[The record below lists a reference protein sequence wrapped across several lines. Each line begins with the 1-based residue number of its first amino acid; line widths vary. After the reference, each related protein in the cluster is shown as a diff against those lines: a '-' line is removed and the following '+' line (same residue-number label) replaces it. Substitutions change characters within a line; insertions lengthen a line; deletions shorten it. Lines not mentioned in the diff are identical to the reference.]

1 MNMYNIKDITEFVVV
16 MIEMFARRYRLS
28 LQEAE
33 SYLSRHGALELAQK
47 HYGIMHTLRF
57 EDNVE
62 SLASYCRRMG
72 GSIA

>member
-1 MNMYNIKDITEFVVV
+1 MYNIKDIAEFIVI
-16 MIEMFARRYRLS
+16 MIEMFARRYKLS

-33 SYLSRHGALELAQK
+33 HYLSQHGALELTQK

-62 SLASYCRRMG
+62 SLANYCRRMG
-72 GSIA
+72 GSIS

>member
-1 MNMYNIKDITEFVVV
+1 MYSIKDIAEFIVI
-16 MIEMFARRYRLS
+16 MIEMFARRYKLS

-33 SYLSRHGALELAQK
+33 NYLSRYGALDLTQK

>member
-1 MNMYNIKDITEFVVV
+1 MYNIKDVTEFVVI
-16 MIEMFARRYRLS
+16 MIAMFARRYRLS

-33 SYLSRHGALELAQK
+33 SYLSRHGALELVQK

>member
-1 MNMYNIKDITEFVVV
+1 MYSIKDIAEFVVI
-16 MIEMFARRYRLS
+16 MIEMFAHHYNLS

-33 SYLSRHGALELAQK
+33 SYLSRHGALELTQK

-62 SLASYCRRMG
+62 SLANYCKRKG

>member
-1 MNMYNIKDITEFVVV
+1 MYSIKDIAEFVVI
-16 MIEMFARRYRLS
+16 MIEMFAHRYNLS

-33 SYLSRHGALELAQK
+33 SYLSRHGALELTQK

-62 SLASYCRRMG
+62 SLANYCRRMG

>member
-1 MNMYNIKDITEFVVV
+1 MYVSIKDIAEFVVI
-16 MIEMFARRYRLS
+16 MIEMFVHCYKLS

-33 SYLSRHGALELAQK
+33 SYLSRQGALELTQK
-47 HYGIMHTLRF
+47 HYCIMHTPRF

-62 SLASYCRRMG
+62 SLASYCRRME